1 MEREV
6 MAGDTPLG
14 LRQLMQ
20 TSYVEVRREFS
31 CCDHHFT
38 VAAPECGHF
47 LVAKGLTTKHVR
59 DTQDQVVMM
68 FRNPQRFCELP
79 SMEVYVGQSP
89 ALTIKYKGG
98 FSRSLWIDDEYE
110 QHVLKIK
117 QPYSFFGTADY
128 NVLGTNDA
136 QVGVIKRD
144 WTEYDV
150 QFPKDLDVRYK
161 GALIAACVFISIES
175 QRRRH

>member
-59 DTQDQVVMM
+59 DTQDQVV
-68 FRNPQRFCELP
+68 
-79 SMEVYVGQSP
+79 
-89 ALTIKYKGG
+89 
-98 FSRSLWIDDEYE
+98 
-110 QHVLKIK
+110 
-117 QPYSFFGTADY
+117 
-128 NVLGTNDA
+128 LGTNDA